1 MNQEMKTITKALEQC
16 PLVAKIGNLKF
27 SHMIYSKLR
36 KHHKMSQGM
45 EKNFIEVLIQCPL
58 VAKNEKIEIELYDQH

>member
-1 MNQEMKTITKALEQC
+1 
-16 PLVAKIGNLKF
+16 
-27 SHMIYSKLR
+27 MIYSKLR